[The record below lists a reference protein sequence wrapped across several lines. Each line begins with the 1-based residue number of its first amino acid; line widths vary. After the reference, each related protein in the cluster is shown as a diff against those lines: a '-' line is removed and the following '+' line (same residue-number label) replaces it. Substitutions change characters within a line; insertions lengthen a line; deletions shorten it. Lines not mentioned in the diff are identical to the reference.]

1 MSFFVGM
8 RRTSCKFGY
17 LQATNQT
24 SIGDS
29 KDKKIRNWVNNVMS
43 WSFVT
48 LSGKFCKKRILLG
61 GRYSSGICTFGRLG
75 AGTAEAPS
83 TEWQVSRFMWDYYEI
98 DPLSAA
104 IRFARNFRFNGF
116 VYRVVSNKM
125 MSNPVRK
132 REEGPYFYALLSV
145 PYAPPD
151 VLRPIFL
158 PLRPILFLQTIFA
171 MLRDH
176 QSDPSKYAAVK

>member
-1 MSFFVGM
+1 
-8 RRTSCKFGY
+8 
-17 LQATNQT
+17 
-24 SIGDS
+24 
-29 KDKKIRNWVNNVMS
+29 MS

-83 TEWQVSRFMWDYYEI
+83 TERQVSQLMWDYYEI

-116 VYRVVSNKM
+116 VYRVVSNEM

-132 REEGPYFYALLSV
+132 VGEEAYFYALLSV

-151 VLRPIFL
+151 DLRPTSL
-158 PLRPILFLQTIFA
+158 PLRPILFSQTIFA
-171 MLRDH
+171 ISRNH
-176 QSDPSKYAAVK
+176 QSDPSK